1 MLVGSASGGLGSAAV
16 QLAKLAGMTAIALVG
31 SDEKARA
38 LKAFGADHVI
48 DTAARMSPRGSPTIT
63 GGVGVDLILD
73 AVGGKDFA
81 KFLPML
87 GPFGLLVSYG
97 KLAGPIEANV
107 VDALDSG
114 PGYLN
119 STAVRIFTMHT
130 LDDKPAIRAQS
141 MNDLIGKLADG
152 AIRPLI
158 HARLPLKDARRAHE
172 MIEARQVIGKILLK
186 P

>member
-1 MLVGSASGGLGSAAV
+1 LESPRSQTTKIATPPGA
-16 QLAKLAGMTAIALVG
+16 AIALVG
-31 SDEKARA
+31 SPEKARG
-38 LKAFGADHVI
+38 LEQFGADYVI
-48 DTAARMSPRGSPTIT
+48 DQSSENIGARVASIT
-63 GGVGVDLILD
+63 NNVGVDLFLD
-73 AVGGKDFA
+73 AVGGPDFA

-97 KLAGPIEANV
+97 KLIGKIEGNV
-107 VDALDSG
+107 IDALDSG

-119 STAVRIFTMHT
+119 SAAVRIFTMHT
-130 LDDKPAIRAQS
+130 LDDKPHIRAQS
-141 MNDLIGKLADG
+141 MNDLIGKLAAG
-152 AIRPLI
+152 EMRPLI